1 MNRINNIDMARRFD
15 NILTKEELGKILR
28 VDKVTIFKAS
38 ATWCRPCKA
47 VASYVEELFDKTSA
61 NVQLVYLDVDE
72 GLELFNYLKLRK
84 VPTFISFVGKEK
96 MDIYETADRGKIEQF
111 FQKVK
116 LRAKV
121 LGN

>member
-1 MNRINNIDMARRFD
+1 MARRFT
-15 NILTKEELGKILR
+15 NILTKESFEKVLISNKI
-28 VDKVTIFKAS
+28 TIVKAS

-47 VASYVEELFDKTSA
+47 VASYVEDLFDKTSS
-61 NVQLVYLDVDE
+61 NVQMVYLDVDE

-84 VPTFISFVGKEK
+84 VPTFISFVGNEK
-96 MDIYETADRGKIEQF
+96 MDIYETADRSKIAQF

>member
-1 MNRINNIDMARRFD
+1 MARRFD
-15 NILTKEELGKILR
+15 SILTKEDFEKILR
-28 VDKVTIFKAS
+28 VDKVTILKAS
-38 ATWCRPCKA
+38 ATWCRPCKV

-61 NVQLVYLDVDE
+61 NVQMVYLDVDE

-84 VPTFISFVGKEK
+84 VPTFISFVGNEK
-96 MDIYETADRGKIEQF
+96 MDIYETADKAKIEQF